1 MEHRGNAGKIRLF
14 CFLFNQ
20 RSQGDHLIHGHA
32 QRIRTVVPLIPEYGL
47 GLRKQLFDN
56 LLRRCRSIDFIGI
69 GRQIAF
75 QRINTLAKIGR
86 RAHVGNVIVGGKPLA
101 RAAQAEEL
109 LLIADN
115 ALTLEIGGDILHR
128 PALDDGDPAHQG
140 RAVATRQLL
149 GNLAQRHGGRE
160 RIGARLYLLSIA
172 QEIGVI
178 LKHRTVAHQTR
189 GFQIVGYAGKRA
201 AAFHLKGHGRRAG
214 CIHRID
220 IARADEM
227 PACGKYAHHDDRNA
241 QNHQY
246 GAKDIPQ
253 PAVPE

>member
-1 MEHRGNAGKIRLF
+1 M
-14 CFLFNQ
+14 
-20 RSQGDHLIHGHA
+20 
-32 QRIRTVVPLIPEYGL
+32 PLIPEYGL
-47 GLRKQLFDN
+47 GLRKQLFDY

-86 RAHVGNVIVGGKPLA
+86 RAHVGNVIVGGKLLA

-109 LLIADN
+109 LLIADYTL
-115 ALTLEIGGDILHR
+115 ALQIGGNALHR
-128 PALDDGDPAHQG
+128 PAFDDGNLAHQ
-140 RAVATRQLL
+140 RCAVAPRQLL
-149 GNLAQRHGGRE
+149 GNLAQGHGRRQGV
-160 RIGARLYLLSIA
+160 GARLYLLSIA
-172 QEIGVI
+172 QEIDVI

-189 GFQIVGYAGKRA
+189 GFQIVGYAGQRT

-241 QNHQY
+241 QNHQD
-246 GAKDIPQ
+246 GTKNVPQ